1 MGSLPLLEVVLPTYL
16 LLRKLHIGSCLR
28 GARSDE
34 LIRVAMEP
42 KTDLPKR
49 LTFLAID
56 CTCHLP
62 PATRVTHATK
72 TIRQLQPPPTSS
84 LETPLQYDGNYC

>member
-1 MGSLPLLEVVLPTYL
+1 MGSLPLLEVVLGGTYL
-16 LLRKLHIGSCLR
+16 FTEEATHDRPAIPPFQFPLGSCLR

-49 LTFLAID
+49 
-56 CTCHLP
+56 
-62 PATRVTHATK
+62 
-72 TIRQLQPPPTSS
+72 
-84 LETPLQYDGNYC
+84 